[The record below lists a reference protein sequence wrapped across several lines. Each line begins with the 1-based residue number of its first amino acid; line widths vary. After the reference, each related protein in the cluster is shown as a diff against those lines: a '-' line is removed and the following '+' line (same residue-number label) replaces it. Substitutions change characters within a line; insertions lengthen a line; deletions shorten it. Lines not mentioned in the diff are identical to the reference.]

1 MSVPFSIYDA
11 VAALCEPDADPVLS
25 PDEVNAA
32 IFRTMGAQIWKP
44 NTTYA
49 IGSIVV
55 PTVPNGWTYQVSAS
69 GSGWA
74 SSSWD
79 DPYWFGGSTSGM
91 PGQSGATEPSW
102 NVPYRARNP
111 TARVQDN
118 TILWVANTPDMGGP
132 YAAKRAAAECFRVKA
147 RKCVTRVDSSIA
159 RGVSARESQMYQM
172 LMDQANV
179 LEPSALY

>member
-1 MSVPFSIYDA
+1 MPVPFSIHDQ
-11 VAALCEPDADPVLS
+11 VAALCEPDTDPILTADEI
-25 PDEVNAA
+25 DAA
-32 IFRTMGAQIWKP
+32 ITRTIGAQIWAP

-79 DPYWFGGSTSGM
+79 DPYWFGGSASGT
-91 PGQSGATEPSW
+91 PGVSGATEPLW
-102 NVPYRARNP
+102 NVPYSPRNP

-118 TILWVANTPDMGGP
+118 TILWVAHTPDMGGP
-132 YAAKRAAAECFRVKA
+132 YAAKRAAAECLRIKA
-147 RKCVTRVDSSIA
+147 RKCLNRVDSTIA
-159 RGVSARESQMYQM
+159 GGVGARESQMYQM
-172 LMDQANV
+172 MMDQADR
-179 LEPSALY
+179 LEPVALF